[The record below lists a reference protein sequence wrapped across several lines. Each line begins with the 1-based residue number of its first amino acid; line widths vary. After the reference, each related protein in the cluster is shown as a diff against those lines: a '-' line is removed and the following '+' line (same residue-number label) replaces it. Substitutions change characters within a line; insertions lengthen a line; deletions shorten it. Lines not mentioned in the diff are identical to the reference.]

1 MENTSRKSK
10 NQLTFLRSPSVS
22 SASPSAEPVPLSV
35 LSPLFSSSLRSS
47 SSDGYLLRSSL
58 SVTSS
63 AYGTLLRFSSAV
75 SAASSTGSG
84 DLSMP
89 AKASTLSASAIS
101 ASGAS
106 SVPVSGSASGEAAAL
121 TCAAGITTAELS
133 SSPFYGFCAAG
144 ATTAN
149 FAV

>member
-47 SSDGYLLRSSL
+47 SSDGYLFSSSL

-63 AYGTLLRFSSAV
+63 AYGTLLRFSSVVFAGA
-75 SAASSTGSG
+75 SAASGVS
-84 DLSMP
+84 SMSV
-89 AKASTLSASAIS
+89 KVSTLSVSILFVSDASLASVSSS
-101 ASGAS
+101 ASGAA
-106 SVPVSGSASGEAAAL
+106 SAL
-121 TCAAGITTAELS
+121 ICAACGSTALIFS
-133 SSPFYGFCAAG
+133 LCLFQTQKG
-144 ATTAN
+144 
-149 FAV
+149 